1 MYLLQ
6 VFAFVA
12 SPLVAIF
19 LMGLWM
25 RSLGANAALRGLIC
39 GHLFSAALFAA
50 READLF
56 GLHFTIIAG
65 VVFAA
70 TAGFTLIWMRVLGAA
85 DRPGVD
91 DARIAVIRHGNDLPR
106 VPTSA
111 RIAAAFVLIIT
122 AIIVYCLR

>member
-70 TAGFTLIWMRVLGAA
+70 TAGFTLIWMRVLGAD

-91 DARIAVIRHGNDLPR
+91 DARIAEIGRASCRER
-106 VPTSA
+106 VC
-111 RIAAAFVLIIT
+111 RDV
-122 AIIVYCLR
+122 